1 MTEILFYHMERKTL
15 EQVLPELVAKCVER
29 DWPTL
34 IVAGSQERVDSLDS
48 LLWTYSD
55 QTFLPHGKSGDGN
68 DTEQPVLLSTS
79 DTRANG
85 SEVCFLVD
93 GADTDKLSEFNRIVH
108 LLDGRREEAVE
119 AARNVWKK
127 LDRDEHD
134 VTYWQQDDA
143 GRWVKKA

>member
-55 QTFLPHGKSGDGN
+55 QTFLPHGKTGDGN
-68 DTEQPVLLSTS
+68 DTEQLVLLSTS
-79 DTRANG
+79 DTRVNG

-119 AARNVWKK
+119 AARNVWKN

-134 VTYWQQDDA
+134 VTYWQQDEA

>member
-15 EQVLPELVAKCVER
+15 EQVLPQLVAKCVER

-34 IVAGSQERVDSLDS
+34 IVANSQERVDSLDS

-68 DTEQPVLLSTS
+68 DASQPVLLSTT
-79 DTRANG
+79 DTRSNE

-93 GADTDKLSEFNRIVH
+93 GAETEKLSEFNRVVH
-108 LLDGRREEAVE
+108 LLDGRREESVE
-119 AARNVWKK
+119 AARGVWKK
-127 LDRDEHD
+127 LDRDAHE
-134 VTYWQQDDA
+134 VTYWQQDEA

>member
-34 IVAGSQERVDSLDS
+34 IVAGSQERVESLDS
-48 LLWTYSD
+48 LLWTYSG

-68 DTEQPVLLSTS
+68 DTGQPVLLSTS
-79 DTRANG
+79 DTRTNG
-85 SEVCFLVD
+85 SEVCILVD
-93 GADTDKLSEFNRIVH
+93 GAGTDKLNEFNRIVH

-119 AARNVWKK
+119 AARKVWKT
-127 LDRDEHD
+127 LDREAHD
-134 VTYWQQDDA
+134 VTYWQQDGT